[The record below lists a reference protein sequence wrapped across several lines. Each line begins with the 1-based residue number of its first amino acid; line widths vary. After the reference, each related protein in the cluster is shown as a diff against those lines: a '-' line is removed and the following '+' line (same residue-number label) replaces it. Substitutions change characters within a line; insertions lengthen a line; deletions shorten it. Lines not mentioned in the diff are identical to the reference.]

1 MPNTL
6 LPAKLTAAVFI
17 RSLHSDAGFHIVRLL
32 APVANLLT
40 KTDSVYCMSPVSCFH
55 LSMNT
60 RALKEIAIHTRQSME
75 QRFGKCLCTVYAEI
89 RSCNRFYLD
98 FLMRLPDCFL
108 LGYC

>member
-1 MPNTL
+1 MPSTI

-17 RSLHSDAGFHIVRLL
+17 RSPHSDAGFHIVRLL

-40 KTDSVYCMSPVSCFH
+40 KIDSVYLLYVPCK
-55 LSMNT
+55 LLNT
-60 RALKEIAIHTRQSME
+60 RALMEIAIHTRQSME
-75 QRFGKCLCTVYAEI
+75 QRFGKCLCTVWAEI